1 MSFSLIQIFL
11 FFFSSLL
18 IISAL
23 LLINTKNPVYS
34 VLFLIL
40 VFCNSTGLLLLFNIE
55 FISILLIIIY
65 IGAITV
71 LFLFVIMMLN
81 IQTYKNPNF
90 NYLITFFLLS
100 GMLLFVFEEII
111 LFVNSSSNIFN
122 IYNEWISLLDQIT
135 NIETV
140 GQIIYTYYFPL
151 FLTVGIIL
159 LLALIGAVLL
169 TLTKT
174 TEKHVFKQISRDCNN
189 SIFSVKLYN

>member
-1 MSFSLIQIFL
+1 MSSPIIQIFL

-40 VFCNSTGLLLLFNIE
+40 IFCNSTGLLLLFNIE

-81 IQTYKNPNF
+81 IQTYKNPSF
-90 NYLITFFLLS
+90 NYLITFF
-100 GMLLFVFEEII
+100 F
-111 LFVNSSSNIFN
+111 
-122 IYNEWISLLDQIT
+122 
-135 NIETV
+135 
-140 GQIIYTYYFPL
+140 
-151 FLTVGIIL
+151 
-159 LLALIGAVLL
+159 
-169 TLTKT
+169 
-174 TEKHVFKQISRDCNN
+174 
-189 SIFSVKLYN
+189 

>member
-1 MSFSLIQIFL
+1 MSSSLIQIFL
-11 FFFSSLL
+11 FFFSSFL

-55 FISILLIIIY
+55 FIAILLIIIY

-81 IQTYKNPNF
+81 IRIETNPNL
-90 NYLITFFLLS
+90 NYIITFFFLS
-100 GMLLFVFEEII
+100 GSLFFIFDKVI
-111 LFVNSSSNIFN
+111 LFISPNSTPYS
-122 IYNEWISLLDQIT
+122 YNEWVVLLDTLT
-135 NIETV
+135 NIETI
-140 GQIIYTYYFPL
+140 GQVLYTYYSPI
-151 FLTVGIIL
+151 FLVVGLIL

-169 TLTKT
+169 TLQTKQK
-174 TEKHVFKQISRDCNN
+174 EHIFKQISRNCNN
-189 SIFSVKLYN
+189 SIFTIREKK